1 MRDKAEC
8 LVNELAGVLDTVE
21 EKDVR
26 VGSRLDISSLLA
38 PEAAAGWEMIGAV
51 ISGPPSFCDD
61 AKAAVIV
68 QARVSKATEFELEF
82 EAYSW

>member
-1 MRDKAEC
+1 MRDEAEC

-38 PEAAAGWEMIGAV
+38 PEAAAGW
-51 ISGPPSFCDD
+51 
-61 AKAAVIV
+61 
-68 QARVSKATEFELEF
+68 
-82 EAYSW
+82 